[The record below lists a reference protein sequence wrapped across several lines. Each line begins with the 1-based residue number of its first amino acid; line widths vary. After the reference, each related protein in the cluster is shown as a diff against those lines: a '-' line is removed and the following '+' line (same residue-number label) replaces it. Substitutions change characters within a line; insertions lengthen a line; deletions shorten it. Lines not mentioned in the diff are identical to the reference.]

1 MVPVITKMEVFPV
14 AGKDG
19 TVASFLKNTPLDG
32 KAYIKSGSMSGIQS
46 YAGYVEKDGKDYA
59 FALVVNH
66 WNGSRAELRTY
77 MEKLLIDVFAP
88 AQAVKKPA

>member
-1 MVPVITKMEVFPV
+1 
-14 AGKDG
+14 
-19 TVASFLKNTPLDG
+19 
-32 KAYIKSGSMSGIQS
+32 MSGIQS